1 MRDWLNK
8 EVPPVHDPVVF
19 HQRELVKDP
28 IVLHQGDILTVLVSQ
43 HCLGRCLK
51 EVLHLQINV

>member
-43 HCLGRCLK
+43 H
-51 EVLHLQINV
+51 